1 MFVVVRAKRG
11 FVMWVCMVCLGQME
25 ALVVAIVAVLMEVSM
40 FVAVRVAM
48 QGCECTTSPC
58 RCSCV

>member
-11 FVMWVCMVCLGQME
+11 FVMWVRMVCLGQME
-25 ALVVAIVAVLMEVSM
+25 ALVLVVAIVAVLMDVSM

-48 QGCECTTSPC
+48 
-58 RCSCV
+58 RM